1 MSSASCS
8 HGTCSEGWQR
18 RRKGR
23 DPGRSVCLFPGES
36 SKLSPEGG
44 MGGKVRGAKL
54 TEGLAGREESRL
66 LFWIQRGLDGM
77 V

>member
-1 MSSASCS
+1 MA
-8 HGTCSEGWQR
+8 EEE
-18 RRKGR
+18 KGR

-44 MGGKVRGAKL
+44 MGGKVRGAVNRRAC
-54 TEGLAGREESRL
+54 GQRR
-66 LFWIQRGLDGM
+66 IQAVVLDPKGLDGM